1 MDSRAN
7 MSSSGKRFTE
17 RSRFYAQGCSL
28 KKRALLRWIYGAGYT
43 QPYVAQR
50 MGLDVDEF
58 KDRLRTRKK
67 FDMQEIR
74 ALVFLMGARAA
85 FGVIYFPTNDERER
99 IGKAAFGEESK

>member
-17 RSRFYAQGCSL
+17 RSRLYAQGCSL

-50 MGLDVDEF
+50 TGLDIDEF
-58 KDRLRTRKK
+58 KNRLRARKK

>member
-17 RSRFYAQGCSL
+17 RSRLYAQGCSL

-50 MGLDVDEF
+50 MGLDIDEF
-58 KDRLRTRKK
+58 KNRLRTRKK

-85 FGVIYFPTNDERER
+85 FRVIYFPTNDERER
-99 IGKAAFGEESK
+99 IAIATFGEESK

>member
-17 RSRFYAQGCSL
+17 RSRLYAQGCSL

-50 MGLDVDEF
+50 MGLSEDEF
-58 KDRLRTRKK
+58 KNRLRARKK
-67 FDMQEIR
+67 FDIKKIR
-74 ALVFLMGARAA
+74 ALVYLMGAHAA
-85 FGVIYFPTNDERER
+85 FKVIYFPTHNERER
-99 IGKAAFGEESK
+99 IGKLVFGEERK